1 MTELEFEKL
10 LTSAVKIYNA
20 DKEKAMKAS
29 NQHEFSPEFER
40 KMDILMGK
48 SNKQFRIKPKR
59 LFIALT
65 AAISVVIIIAMR
77 VNSVREVFINFFN
90 VFDVFWYLY

>member
-1 MTELEFEKL
+1 MTDLEFERL

-20 DKEKAMKAS
+20 DKEKAMQAR

>member
-1 MTELEFEKL
+1 MTDLEFERL

-29 NQHEFSPEFER
+29 NQYKFSPEFKR

-59 LFIALT
+59 LFIALA
-65 AAISVVIIIAMR
+65 AAISVVFIMAMR
-77 VNSVREVFINFFN
+77 VNLVKEVFINFFE
-90 VFDVFWYLY
+90 VF

>member
-1 MTELEFEKL
+1 MTDLEFKRL

-40 KMDILMGK
+40 KMDILIGK

-59 LFIALT
+59 LFIALA
-65 AAISVVIIIAMR
+65 AAISVVFIIAMR

-90 VFDVFWYLY
+90 VFDVF

>member
-1 MTELEFEKL
+1 MTDLEFERL

-20 DKEKAMKAS
+20 DKEKAMKAR

-48 SNKQFRIKPKR
+48 SNKRSSYNVKR
-59 LFIALT
+59 
-65 AAISVVIIIAMR
+65 R
-77 VNSVREVFINFFN
+77 
-90 VFDVFWYLY
+90 

>member
-1 MTELEFEKL
+1 MTDLEFEKF

-20 DKEKAMKAS
+20 DKEKAMEAS
-29 NQHEFSPEFER
+29 NPHEFSPEFER

-48 SNKQFRIKPKR
+48 SNRQFRIKPKK

-65 AAISVVIIIAMR
+65 AAISVVLIIAM
-77 VNSVREVFINFFN
+77 SKAHQQ
-90 VFDVFWYLY
+90 L

>member
-1 MTELEFEKL
+1 MTDLEFEIL

-48 SNKQFRIKPKR
+48 NNKKFRIKPKK

-65 AAISVVIIIAMR
+65 AAISVVLIIAMR
-77 VNSVREVFINFFN
+77 VNSVREVFINC
-90 VFDVFWYLY
+90 FDIF

>member
-1 MTELEFEKL
+1 MTDLEFEQY
-10 LTSAVKIYNA
+10 LTAVIKKYNSNI
-20 DKEKAMKAS
+20 EKAMIDS
-29 NQHEFSPEFER
+29 TPHEFSPEFER

-90 VFDVFWYLY
+90 VFDVF

>member
-1 MTELEFEKL
+1 MTELEFERL

-48 SNKQFRIKPKR
+48 NNKRSSYNVKR
-59 LFIALT
+59 
-65 AAISVVIIIAMR
+65 R
-77 VNSVREVFINFFN
+77 
-90 VFDVFWYLY
+90 

>member
-1 MTELEFEKL
+1 MTDLEFERL

-20 DKEKAMKAS
+20 DKEKAIEAS
-29 NQHEFSPEFER
+29 NQHEISPEFER

-48 SNKQFRIKPKR
+48 SNRQFRIKPKK
-59 LFIALT
+59 LFIALA
-65 AAISVVIIIAMR
+65 AAISVVFIMAMR

-90 VFDVFWYLY
+90 VFDVFWYSY

>member
-1 MTELEFEKL
+1 MTDLEFERL

-29 NQHEFSPEFER
+29 KQHEFSPEFER
-40 KMDILMGK
+40 KMDSLMGK
-48 SNKQFRIKPKR
+48 SNKHFRITPKM
-59 LFIALT
+59 LFIALA

-77 VNSVREVFINFFN
+77 VNSVREVFTNFFN
-90 VFDVFWYLY
+90 IF

>member
-1 MTELEFEKL
+1 MTDLEFEIL

-20 DKEKAMKAS
+20 DKEKAMEAS

-48 SNKQFRIKPKR
+48 NNKKFRIKPKK

-65 AAISVVIIIAMR
+65 TAISVVLIIAM
-77 VNSVREVFINFFN
+77 SKAHQQ
-90 VFDVFWYLY
+90 L

>member
-59 LFIALT
+59 LFIALA

-77 VNSVREVFINFFN
+77 VNSVREVFTNFFN
-90 VFDVFWYLY
+90 IF

>member
-1 MTELEFEKL
+1 MTDLEFKRL

-20 DKEKAMKAS
+20 DKEKAMKSS

-59 LFIALT
+59 LLIALT

-77 VNSVREVFINFFN
+77 VNSVREVFTNFFN

>member
-20 DKEKAMKAS
+20 DKEKAMKSS

-48 SNKQFRIKPKR
+48 SNKQSRIKHKK

-77 VNSVREVFINFFN
+77 VNSVREVFTNFFN
-90 VFDVFWYLY
+90 VFDIF

>member
-1 MTELEFEKL
+1 
-10 LTSAVKIYNA
+10 
-20 DKEKAMKAS
+20 MKAS

-48 SNKQFRIKPKR
+48 SNKQSRIKPKR
-59 LFIALT
+59 LFIALA
-65 AAISVVIIIAMR
+65 AAISVVFIIAMR

>member
-1 MTELEFEKL
+1 MTDLEFEKF

-48 SNKQFRIKPKR
+48 SNRQFRIKPKK

-65 AAISVVIIIAMR
+65 AAISVVLIIAMR
-77 VNSVREVFINFFN
+77 VNLVKDVFINFFK
-90 VFDVFWYLY
+90 VF

>member
-20 DKEKAMKAS
+20 DKEKAMKSS

-59 LFIALT
+59 LLIALT

-90 VFDVFWYLY
+90 VFDGFWYLY

>member
-1 MTELEFEKL
+1 MTDLEFKRL

-40 KMDILMGK
+40 KMDILIGK

-59 LFIALT
+59 LFIALA
-65 AAISVVIIIAMR
+65 AAISVVFIIAMR

-90 VFDVFWYLY
+90 VF

>member
-1 MTELEFEKL
+1 MTDLEFEKF

-48 SNKQFRIKPKR
+48 SDKQFRIKPKR
-59 LFIALT
+59 LFIALA
-65 AAISVVIIIAMR
+65 AAISVVFIMAMR
-77 VNSVREVFINFFN
+77 VNLVKDVFINFFK
-90 VFDVFWYLY
+90 VF

>member
-1 MTELEFEKL
+1 MTDLEFERL

-20 DKEKAMKAS
+20 DKEKAMQAS
-29 NQHEFSPEFER
+29 NKHKFSPEFER

-90 VFDVFWYLY
+90 VFDVF